1 MGSNLRAATFEKTQI
16 TTIILGNKQIKT
28 LMFSTLKQHQPIP
41 KHLINR
47 PNLHKKR
54 RNTHNVLRIKAKY
67 LNFAL

>member
-28 LMFSTLKQHQPIP
+28 LKFNTLKQHQPIP

-47 PNLHKKR
+47 PNLHKNDEIR
-54 RNTHNVLRIKAKY
+54 TMSCA
-67 LNFAL
+67 